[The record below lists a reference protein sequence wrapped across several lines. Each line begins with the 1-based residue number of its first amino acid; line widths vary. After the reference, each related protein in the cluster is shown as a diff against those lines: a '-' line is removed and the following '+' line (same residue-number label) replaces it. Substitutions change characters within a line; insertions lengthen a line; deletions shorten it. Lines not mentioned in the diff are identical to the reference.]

1 VLEPPSAREELRQIL
16 PSDETAEDAA
26 CAISWSCRIS
36 KDDGIAVSALMDSAN
51 KCSDVLGQRVV
62 EGEDLAERIAWRRF
76 AS

>member
-1 VLEPPSAREELRQIL
+1 M
-16 PSDETAEDAA
+16 DA
-26 CAISWSCRIS
+26 
-36 KDDGIAVSALMDSAN
+36 AN